1 MAEDTQAKD
10 VAMEMAEDARETAW
24 EDKSFTAEMFKGN
37 FAWDLIHP
45 FPTQTEEDKKI
56 GDELLVKVKEVL
68 EEHVDPFVI
77 DRDGEYPREAL
88 DALAEIGLFGMKIPK
103 EYGGLGLSV
112 SNYARILGLV
122 GSYCGS
128 TVTYL
133 SAHQSIGVP
142 EPLKS
147 FGTEEQK
154 QKFLPRLAKGEI
166 SAFALTEPDVGSDPA
181 KMTTWAE
188 PSEDGSHYI
197 LNGDKLWCTNGMDPK
212 TTLIVVMARTP
223 DKISKSGKSIP
234 QISAFVVEVRDENGN
249 ELPGFK
255 AERRCQFMGLRGI
268 ANGALTFRDMKVPTE
283 NLIGKPGMGLK
294 IALSTLNTGRLGLPA
309 AGIGTL
315 KLFINELEEWA
326 NNRVQW
332 GRSVGKHQS
341 ISRKIAIYT
350 AHLFAMQSMVSLTC
364 AFADRKNADIRLEA
378 AAAKYFCSEYVWK
391 SLDEYIQIRGGRG
404 YENGLS
410 LYERGDKPSGA
421 ELALRDMRI
430 GRIFEGSSEVM
441 HLIMAREALDTHFSL
456 AMPIIM
462 PRPGQKEGKVSLI
475 MKAAKFYM
483 TWYPGTWLPAA
494 VSFNVTKLNSKNQA
508 HLSYAA
514 RTCKKLARKIFHTM
528 ALYGPKL
535 EFEQVILG
543 NFVDI
548 GTDLFVMSSALAY
561 AEHLLRENPDDQSPQ
576 ELVDLFCSEA
586 RRRIAANFKMAK
598 QGRYNKQYNKV
609 AKLLMDGKL
618 RWLAKDANTDV
629 PPKYRDYAK
638 NDYDH
643 PETKLTRE
651 LAEKAKKDA

>member
-10 VAMEMAEDARETAW
+10 VAMEMAEDARETTW
-24 EDKSFTAEMFKGN
+24 EYRSFTAEMFKGN
-37 FAWDLIHP
+37 FAWDLLHP
-45 FPTQTEEDKKI
+45 FPVQSEEDKKI
-56 GDELLVKVKEVL
+56 GDELLEKVKEVL
-68 EEHVDPFVI
+68 DKHVDPFVI

-112 SNYARILGLV
+112 SNYSRVLGYI

-142 EPLKS
+142 EPLKG

-154 QKFLPRLAKGEI
+154 KKFLPRLAKGEI

-181 KMTTWAE
+181 KMITWAE

-197 LNGDKLWCTNGMDPK
+197 LNGDKLWCTNGWDKK
-212 TTLIVVMARTP
+212 TSLIVVMARTP
-223 DKISKSGKSIP
+223 DKISKSGKPIP
-234 QISAFVVEVRDENGN
+234 QISAFVVEVRDQEGN

-268 ANGALTFRDMKVPTE
+268 ANGALTFKDMKVPAE

-315 KLFINELEEWA
+315 KLFIRELEDWTTG
-326 NNRVQW
+326 RVQW
-332 GRSVGKHQS
+332 GQSVGKHQS
-341 ISRKIAIYT
+341 ISRKMAIYT
-350 AHLFAMQSMVSLTC
+350 SHLFAMQSMVSLTC
-364 AFADRKNADIRLEA
+364 AFADKKDADIRLEA

-391 SLDEYIQIRGGRG
+391 SLDDYIQIRGGRG
-404 YENGLS
+404 YENPLS
-410 LYERGDKPSGA
+410 LYERGEKPSGA
-421 ELALRDMRI
+421 EIALRDMRI
-430 GRIFEGSSEVM
+430 GRVFEGSSEVM
-441 HLIMAREALDTHFSL
+441 HLIMAREALDMHFSL
-456 AMPIIM
+456 AMPLM
-462 PRPGQKEGKVSLI
+462 KPRPGQKVNKLALMFKI
-475 MKAAKFYM
+475 FAFYS
-483 TWYPGTWLPAA
+483 TWYPSTYLPA
-494 VSFNVTKLNSKNQA
+494 SGNFNIRKLSGENQA
-508 HLSYAA
+508 HLSYVAK
-514 RTCKKLARKIFHTM
+514 TCKKLARKIFHTM
-528 ALYGPKL
+528 GKYQLKL

-548 GTDLFVMSSALAY
+548 GTDLFVMASALSY
-561 AEHLLRENPDDQSPQ
+561 AEHLLNENPDDQTPQ
-576 ELVDLFCSEA
+576 ELVDLFCCEA
-586 RRRIAANFKMAK
+586 RRRIEINFALAK
-598 QGRYNKQYNKV
+598 QGAHNKKYNKV
-609 AKLLMDGKL
+609 AGKLMDGKL

-629 PPKYRDYAK
+629 PSKYRDFAN
-638 NDYDH
+638 NDYEH